1 MEEAESLSD
10 RIGIMA
16 NGSIVD
22 VGTSK
27 ELINKTKAKNFEDAF
42 VSIATGGEL

>member
-1 MEEAESLSD
+1 
-10 RIGIMA
+10 MA
-16 NGSIVD
+16 NGSIVE

-27 ELINKTKAKNFEDAF
+27 ELINKTKTKNFEDAF